1 MVQYCSYGGN
11 WPLPWMGEGRGWG
24 RYCILFLYATAT
36 MPPSI
41 KMVPMICNVFISIYG

>member
-1 MVQYCSYGGN
+1 
-11 WPLPWMGEGRGWG
+11 MGEGRGWG